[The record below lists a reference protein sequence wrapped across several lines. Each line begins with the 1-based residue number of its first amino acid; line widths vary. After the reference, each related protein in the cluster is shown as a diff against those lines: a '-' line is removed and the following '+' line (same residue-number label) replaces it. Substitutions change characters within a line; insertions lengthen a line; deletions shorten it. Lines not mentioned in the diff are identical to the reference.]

1 MKGSLRKMQGRSVES
16 IIRAKNR
23 EIRNERER
31 AQALEITNTIIS
43 AYLSLLVE
51 KVGSVKISKKA
62 VSEALGNFMTSARS
76 EGDDYIITVE
86 KAAGSSSVAGAE
98 KAAGSSSA
106 TIAGKGEEDSA
117 EGEGEPEGDDG
128 E

>member
-1 MKGSLRKMQGRSVES
+1 MKGSILRMQERSVES

-23 EIRNERER
+23 ELRNERER
-31 AQALEITNTIIS
+31 TQALEITNTIIS

-62 VSEALGNFMTSARS
+62 VSDALGNYITSARS
-76 EGDDYIITVE
+76 EGDDYVITVE
-86 KAAGSSSVAGAE
+86 KTAGGSSIAAVE
-98 KAAGSSSA
+98 KSEKSSA
-106 TIAGKGEEDSA
+106 DCETES
-117 EGEGEPEGDDG
+117 EGDDG